1 MKLAQSYFKA
11 VFEDHLFNEDVY
23 SGMKSSAKF
32 KFLFIALS
40 YWRLAVESVGVWD
53 PKLKA
58 REALLDTLVG
68 PNFLR
73 VLVKNVSN
81 TKAQLHDEANSVK
94 SALVTFLQTSELSS
108 ATCLRLLTQL
118 FGPNTTTRLSVKKHV
133 DLVKI
138 TTTSGQTFTIISE
151 TLSYQSHVPFQS
163 LMLPMRVSL

>member
-1 MKLAQSYFKA
+1 
-11 VFEDHLFNEDVY
+11 
-23 SGMKSSAKF
+23 MKSSAKF

-68 PNFLR
+68 PNYLR

-94 SALVTFLQTSELSS
+94 SALVTFLQVSELSS
-108 ATCLRLLTQL
+108 GTCLRLLTQL

-133 DLVKI
+133 DLVKVLSGRI
-138 TTTSGQTFTIISE
+138 TQEAEVRQYFG
-151 TLSYQSHVPFQS
+151 
-163 LMLPMRVSL
+163 LMKTMFDSPQADEVFGEVV